1 MAYSIYIIFEISI
14 IGIGYSILVS
24 SVVHFLL
31 IFFHSIVKFRIEPY
45 ALFINTPF
53 IVLPSVIMILTL
65 IYFNQFIIFT
75 GFSLLIIKIIIGI
88 LSFLASIVVLFSIF
102 RKEHILNL
110 LKERG

>member
-1 MAYSIYIIFEISI
+1 
-14 IGIGYSILVS
+14 
-24 SVVHFLL
+24 
-31 IFFHSIVKFRIEPY
+31 
-45 ALFINTPF
+45 
-53 IVLPSVIMILTL
+53 MILTL